1 MGGEGHTLP
10 YCTVRGCR
18 IWSWEISFSTQ
29 IHCFPDLPEKVL
41 MLVVVRVVIMVVAK
55 VVRVRLILC
64 CLRGF
69 GS

>member
-1 MGGEGHTLP
+1 MHNGGIGVCITYAFWVTDMGN
-10 YCTVRGCR
+10 
-18 IWSWEISFSTQ
+18 ISFSTQ